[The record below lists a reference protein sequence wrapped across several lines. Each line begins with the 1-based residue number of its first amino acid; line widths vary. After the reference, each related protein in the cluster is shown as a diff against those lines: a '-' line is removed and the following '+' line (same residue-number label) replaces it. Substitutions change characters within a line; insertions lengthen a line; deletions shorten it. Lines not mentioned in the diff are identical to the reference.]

1 MQIAQVMCGYSLGQA
16 DLLRRAMGKKDKSQM
31 ESLRKSF
38 VEGAVKNAVDEAKAS
53 HIFDL
58 VDKFAGYA
66 FNKSHAAAY
75 ALVSYHTAWLKAN
88 YPVEFMAASMSF
100 DLANTDKLAVFRQE
114 IDRLKIELLPPDI
127 NKSEAAFSVEFAKG
141 DEKGAVRYALA
152 AIKGVGQAAM
162 TALVAERKEN
172 GPFRDL
178 GDFARR
184 VDPKQVNKRLLEQLV
199 KAGALDPLE
208 PNRAR
213 AFATIE
219 LLLAEANAE
228 AEARVS
234 NQSNLFGGVADR
246 PKLRPPQLVD
256 WPLTQRLQS
265 EFESIG
271 FYLSAHPLD
280 AYGVALKRLGVIR
293 ALDLP
298 QRLRHGGAAR
308 VKLAGSVIGKQERTS
323 AKGNRFAFV
332 QCSDASGV
340 FEVTLFSEVLAM
352 TRDLLASGKPLLISA
367 DARLE
372 EDAVKLLAQTIQ
384 PLDVAA
390 ASAAAGLRI
399 TLNDAAALPGLR
411 DIIAGEKRGRGRIVL
426 DLVLGEQESAEVQLP
441 GAFTISPDT
450 RARVS
455 GLSGVT
461 EVHEI

>member
-1 MQIAQVMCGYSLGQA
+1 M
-16 DLLRRAMGKKDKSQM
+16 
-31 ESLRKSF
+31 
-38 VEGAVKNAVDEAKAS
+38 
-53 HIFDL
+53 
-58 VDKFAGYA
+58 
-66 FNKSHAAAY
+66 
-75 ALVSYHTAWLKAN
+75 
-88 YPVEFMAASMSF
+88 
-100 DLANTDKLAVFRQE
+100 FREE
-114 IDRLKIELLPPDI
+114 IDRLGIKLLPPDI
-127 NKSEAAFSVEFAKG
+127 NKSEAAFSVEFANG

-162 TALVAERKEN
+162 TALVAERKQN

-228 AEARVS
+228 AEARIERVEPVRRRRRS
-234 NQSNLFGGVADR
+234 AEAAAAAARGLAAHAA
-246 PKLRPPQLVD
+246 PPERV
-256 WPLTQRLQS
+256 RI
-265 EFESIG
+265 IG

-280 AYGVALKRLGVIR
+280 AYGVALKRLGVVR

-352 TRDLLASGKPLLISA
+352 ARDLLASGKPWPISA

-372 EDAVKLLAQTIQ
+372 
-384 PLDVAA
+384 
-390 ASAAAGLRI
+390 RM
-399 TLNDAAALPGLR
+399 R
-411 DIIAGEKRGRGRIVL
+411 
-426 DLVLGEQESAEVQLP
+426 
-441 GAFTISPDT
+441 
-450 RARVS
+450 
-455 GLSGVT
+455 
-461 EVHEI
+461 